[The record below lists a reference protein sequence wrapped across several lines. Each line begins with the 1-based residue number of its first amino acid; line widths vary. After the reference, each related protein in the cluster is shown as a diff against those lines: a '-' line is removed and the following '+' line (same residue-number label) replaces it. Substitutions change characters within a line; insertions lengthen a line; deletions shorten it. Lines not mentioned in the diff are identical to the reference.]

1 MELKELKPLIVSPH
15 WGLLEEYLAEQVD
28 LEKSALVRNGDID
41 KIRVLQGKVQA
52 YERILEL
59 SERIAAIK
67 R

>member
-15 WGLLEEYLAEQVD
+15 WGLLEEYLQD
-28 LEKSALVRNGDID
+28 LIEKDKTTLARAADMNAIRN
-41 KIRVLQGKVQA
+41 LQGKIQA

-59 SERIAAIK
+59 SERMSYIK